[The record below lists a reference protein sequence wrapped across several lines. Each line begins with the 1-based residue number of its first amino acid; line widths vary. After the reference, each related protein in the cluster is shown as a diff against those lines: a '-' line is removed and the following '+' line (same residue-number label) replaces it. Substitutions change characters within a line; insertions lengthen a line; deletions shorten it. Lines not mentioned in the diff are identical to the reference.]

1 MTLHLFEAYGVE
13 LEYMIV
19 DRETL
24 SVLPAADRVLEAAA
38 GEAASEVELGPL
50 AWSNELVL
58 HVLEL
63 KTAAPAPSLAGLAA
77 DFDAGVRRA
86 DELLGRALPPPGG
99 RLLPGAMH
107 PWFDPAAETRL
118 WPHEGAEVY
127 RAYDRIFGCRG
138 HGWSNLQ
145 AAHLNLPFAGDEE
158 FGRLHAGI
166 RLLLPILAALAAS
179 SPVVEGRVTGL
190 LDSRLEAYRTNSRR
204 FASITGLVVPEPLY
218 TRADYDAGIL
228 QPIYR
233 DLSPLDPEG
242 VLLREFSNARGA
254 IARFERGSIEIRVLD
269 MQEAPR
275 ADLAIAALAAGVLKL
290 LAEERWSTQEAQ
302 RRFPTEPLAEL
313 FRRTIR
319 DAEATELTD
328 PAYLA
333 LFGYPDLPPART
345 SDPAQA
351 RPRGPGLFGLRRP
364 RRETPPPTAGD
375 LWRHLAAEAFAAGA
389 TAEAEFGGD
398 LRVILDEGPL
408 ARRILRALGADAE
421 ADAGLEI
428 PRPRL
433 HEVWGALADC
443 LAAGELFRA

>member
-13 LEYMIV
+13 LEYMVV

-24 SVLPAADRVLEAAA
+24 SVLPAADRLLAAVA
-38 GEAASEVELGPL
+38 GGPAAEVEVGLLG
-50 AWSNELVL
+50 WSNELVL

-63 KTAAPAPSLAGLAA
+63 KTSRPAPALAGLAA
-77 DFDAGVRRA
+77 GFDAGVRRA
-86 DELLGRALPPPGG
+86 DEILARALPPPGG

-107 PWFDPAAETRL
+107 PWFDPETETRL
-118 WPHEGAEVY
+118 WPGEGREVY

-145 AAHLNLPFAGDEE
+145 AAHLNLPFSGDAE
-158 FGRLHAGI
+158 FGRLHAAV
-166 RLLLPILAALAAS
+166 RLLLPILPALAAS

-204 FASITGLVVPEPLY
+204 FSSITGEVVPEPLY

-233 DLSPLDPEG
+233 DLAPLDPEG

-275 ADLAIAALAAGVLKL
+275 ADLAIAALVAGVLKL
-290 LAEERWSTQEAQ
+290 LTAERWSDGEAQ
-302 RRFPTEPLAEL
+302 RSFPTAPLAAL
-313 FRRTIR
+313 LRRTIR
-319 DAEATELTD
+319 DAEATEILETPYLD
-328 PAYLA
+328 LLGFPAPPRA
-333 LFGYPDLPPART
+333 PARVG
-345 SDPAQA
+345 
-351 RPRGPGLFGLRRP
+351 PRDRSFLGLRR
-364 RRETPPPTAGD
+364 RREGTPPPTAGD
-375 LWRHLAAEAFAAGA
+375 LWRHLASEAFAAGA
-389 TAEAEFGGD
+389 TDEAAFGGD

-408 ARRILRALGADAE
+408 ARRLLLALGADAE

-433 HEVWGALADC
+433 REVWGALADC
-443 LAAGELFRA
+443 LAAGEMFRG